1 MKYLHCKVAICAILL
16 IFFSSS
22 IIAQKITREQYIS
35 TYKDIAIHQMKI
47 YGIPA
52 SIILAQACLESGN
65 GNSRLALKAN
75 NHFGIKCHDT
85 WKGKRLYNDDDEK
98 GECFRKYNN
107 PEDSYKDHSE
117 FLKNGRR
124 YQSLFD
130 IKKTDY
136 KAWAHGLKAAGYA
149 TNPKYAPMLIE
160 IIEKNELYKYDSN
173 WASLKSEYNA
183 NKEREKELRLQK
195 KAERAQNKAARKAA
209 KEAKRAAR
217 KAAKNNTIAASVV
230 APTVIGATTA
240 TKVSTTVEIINE
252 QPQGVIAENTES
264 LAPLKSS
271 NLYRYSMDRQIYEEN
286 NVPYIIA
293 TQGDTY
299 SIIAKEY
306 NLFTGEVLSFN
317 DLKKDVTIETGTIV
331 YIKRKKK
338 LGTDNTYVVA
348 SGETMYFISQK
359 KGIRL
364 ESLYELNKMY
374 IGTEPET
381 GTILNLRK

>member
-240 TKVSTTVEIINE
+240 TKVSTTVGIINE

>member
-364 ESLYELNKMY
+364 ESLYELNKMD